1 MTTTLTPPDRQ
12 LVALRDES
20 ERVVALA
27 GRAGV
32 ELECL
37 GVQPL
42 FVETRL
48 YPGPERSWVLAPATD
63 DPLVRRR
70 ELAIPKPELRAL
82 ARLLEADLDFPAVYL
97 AHEVASSRL
106 TGAGL
111 PPTGWTVQPGGFTS
125 LDLHASQRL
134 VEPVPVPARTA
145 RVARRLGT
153 GAGALLKVLGLGV
166 PVAGA
171 VAGATVSAGGAALR
185 ALALDPMVLGAW
197 TLDRRA
203 DPGTPAAWFVL
214 ARWLW

>member
-1 MTTTLTPPDRQ
+1 MTTTLTHPDRQ
-12 LVALRDES
+12 LVALRDAS

-42 FVETRL
+42 FTETRL
-48 YPGPERSWVLAPATD
+48 YPGPERSWVLAPAGD

-82 ARLLEADLDFPAVYL
+82 ARLLEAGLDFPAVYL
-97 AHEVASSRL
+97 AHEVPTTRL
-106 TGAGL
+106 AGVDL
-111 PPTGWTVQPGGFTS
+111 APPIRTLQPGGFAS

-134 VEPVPVPARTA
+134 VDPVPVPPRTA

-171 VAGATVSAGGAALR
+171 FAGATVSAGSAAMR

-203 DPGTPAAWFVL
+203 DPGAPAAWFAL

>member
-1 MTTTLTPPDRQ
+1 MTSTLTHPDRQ

-42 FVETRL
+42 FAETRL
-48 YPGPERSWVLAPATD
+48 YTGPDRSWVLAPAGD

-70 ELAIPKPELRAL
+70 ELAIPRPELRAL
-82 ARLLEADLDFPAVYL
+82 ARLLEAGLDFPAVYL
-97 AHEVASSRL
+97 AHEVPTTRL
-106 TGAGL
+106 AGADL
-111 PPTGWTVQPGGFTS
+111 ARRTAALQPGGFAS

-134 VEPVPVPARTA
+134 VDPVPVPPRTA
-145 RVARRLGT
+145 RVARRLGA

-166 PVAGA
+166 PVVGT
-171 VAGATVSAGGAALR
+171 VAGATVSAGSAAMR

-203 DPGTPAAWFVL
+203 DPGAPAAWFVL

>member
-1 MTTTLTPPDRQ
+1 MTSTLTHPDRQ

-20 ERVVALA
+20 ERVVAMA
-27 GRAGV
+27 GRAGL

-42 FVETRL
+42 FHETRL
-48 YPGPERSWVLAPATD
+48 YPGPEHSWVLAPAQD

-70 ELAIPKPELRAL
+70 ELAIPGRELRTL
-82 ARLLEADLDFPAVYL
+82 ARLVEAGLDFPAVYV
-97 AHEVASSRL
+97 AHEVPTARL
-106 TGAGL
+106 ARARL
-111 PPTGWTVQPGGFTS
+111 PEHVRVQPGGFAS
-125 LDLHASQRL
+125 LDLLASQRL
-134 VEPVPVPARTA
+134 VDPVPVPARTA
-145 RVARRLGT
+145 RIARHLGT

-171 VAGATVSAGGAALR
+171 IAGATVSAGGAGLR

-203 DPGTPAAWFVL
+203 HPGSPAAWFVL